1 MKSTRELEHEIRQ
14 SGSPSQ
20 LAAEDF
26 QLPPLPEYL
35 GNLLRER
42 GVTVGDVVLRC
53 NLDRSYAYQL
63 FNGTRRPTRDF
74 LLLLALSLSL
84 EGGGGAKAA
93 ENCRASAPLRQGPP
107 GRRGPLCPE
116 P

>member
-63 FNGTRRPTRDF
+63 FNGP
-74 LLLLALSLSL
+74 
-84 EGGGGAKAA
+84 EPK
-93 ENCRASAPLRQGPP
+93 P
-107 GRRGPLCPE
+107 GRRGRRKGC
-116 P
+116 